1 MNQNYF
7 NKSEDKCFEL
17 LTNFNQKTNLF
28 NNLERQEMKSAIDVM
43 ATGKND
49 KECAIELKFR
59 ENYDLIFEDNK
70 YFIQNDKGFK
80 DANLFIENHK
90 LCALLLDYIYLSKS
104 PLYINF
110 YRNGMTTI
118 HNVAKLKQKPEITK
132 EMNIKSKGYGKM
144 EIAKRYLL
152 PLSDCHIYDNNS
164 KLVHK
169 P

>member
-1 MNQNYF
+1 MNQKYF
-7 NKSEDKCFEL
+7 DQSEDKCFEL

-28 NNLERQEMKSAIDVM
+28 NKIERQEMKSAIDVM
-43 ATGKND
+43 ATGKNE

-59 ENYDLIFEDNK
+59 ENYDLISEDNN
-70 YFIQNDKGFK
+70 YYIQNNKGFK
-80 DANLFIENHK
+80 DAKLFIENHK

-118 HNVAKLKQKPEITK
+118 HNVAKLKQKPEITQ